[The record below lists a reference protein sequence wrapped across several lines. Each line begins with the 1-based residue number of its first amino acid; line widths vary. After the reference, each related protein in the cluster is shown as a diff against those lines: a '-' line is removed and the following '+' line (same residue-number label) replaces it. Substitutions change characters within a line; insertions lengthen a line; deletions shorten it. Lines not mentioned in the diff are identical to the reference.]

1 MKIFL
6 ISTAL
11 LFIFQLTLSADGGE
25 DFCGGKRDVNM
36 AEKAW
41 ADSVIKTIQKAMPT
55 APKDWIMDTNN
66 LKSNIGRVCEKQ
78 GNPIHLVYS
87 ISYNNQTKMNNI
99 SKNFEKNSDQIME
112 KMEKLMAEMDQAVKT
127 GDSKKMQDIQ
137 KKMTAL
143 QGGPSNDLHTKIEVR
158 VNVHWAN
165 ESKYRAKPFAI
176 PQAKFGYILENENEK
191 KVILYLGNWR
201 KSGLDGV
208 MFELNRKAPNT
219 SVAFIEIVIK
229 GGISDQLAK
238 NINIMTLNALFN

>member
-6 ISTAL
+6 ISTVL
-11 LFIFQLTLSADGGE
+11 LFILPLNLSADGGE
-25 DFCGGKRDVNM
+25 DFCGGKRDVNT

-41 ADSVIKTIQKAMPT
+41 TESVIKTIQKAMPA

-66 LKSNIGRVCEKQ
+66 FKSNIGQVCEKQ
-78 GNPIHLVYS
+78 GNPIDMVYTV
-87 ISYNNQTKMNNI
+87 SYNNQMKMNDI

-112 KMEKLMAEMDQAVKT
+112 KMEKLMVEMNQATKT
-127 GDSKKMQDIQ
+127 GDTKKIQEIQ
-137 KKMTAL
+137 KEIMAL
-143 QGGPSNDLHTKIEVR
+143 QGGTSNELHTTIEVR

-165 ESKYRAKPFAI
+165 ESKYRAKPFAV
-176 PQAKFGYILENENEK
+176 PQSKFGYIFENENEK

-208 MFELNRKAPNT
+208 MFELNRKAANT

-229 GGISDQLAK
+229 GSISDQLAK
-238 NINIMTLNALFN
+238 DLNIKALNALFK